1 MRKKQDCPGQLRL
14 DLELNYTETFN
25 ITIEKDS
32 FFEDLENSFY
42 CRRKHKSASLNPIL
56 AEIVKSCQT

>member
-25 ITIEKDS
+25 ITNENEA
-32 FFEDLENSFY
+32 FFENLEKSFY
-42 CRRKHKSASLNPIL
+42 CHRKCVSAPPNPVL
-56 AEIVKSCQT
+56 AEIIKSCRL